1 MWVERGVRTLAS
13 AGLLSLLAAAC
24 GAEGDWSDEVVDEAS
39 VSVQSNCGNGRLNS
53 GEQCDDGNRN
63 HNDGCTNACKLAR
76 CGDGIHQSNEQCDD
90 GNRNHNDSCLNQCKL
105 ARCGDGVVRNGSEQC
120 DDANT
125 NNNDQCTNDCRIR

>member
-39 VSVQSNCGNGRLNS
+39 VTVQSNCGNGRLN
-53 GEQCDDGNRN
+53 
-63 HNDGCTNACKLAR
+63 
-76 CGDGIHQSNEQCDD
+76 SNEQCDD